1 MILETSHACVEK
13 ENVMKVLVIED
24 KEIHCLAATE
34 TLVGHEVTIVR
45 SFDEAME
52 ILESKV
58 DREQM
63 ARLLAEA
70 GFPTAPAYGPEYAA
84 YSEARDKAAA
94 QAVIPFPFEAVLTD
108 MMMPMSQYTL
118 DPRVFNYKEQVAYGF
133 IIALRATLCGA
144 KFVAMVTDT
153 NHHMGAMSA
162 AIDHLSDAYYRK
174 EGFQPNFLINGAKV
188 MFVHAPFITDIVAGK
203 EVYERKDWGRV
214 LADLTS

>member
-1 MILETSHACVEK
+1 
-13 ENVMKVLVIED
+13 MKVLVIED
-24 KEIHCLAATE
+24 KEIHCQAAIE

-45 SFDEAME
+45 SFDRAME
-52 ILESKV
+52 IL
-58 DREQM
+58 
-63 ARLLAEA
+63 
-70 GFPTAPAYGPEYAA
+70 TAT
-84 YSEARDKAAA
+84 A
-94 QAVIPFPFEAVLTD
+94 QSVIPFPFEAVLTD

-118 DPRVFNYKEQVAYGF
+118 DPRLFNYKEQVAYGF

-162 AIDHLSDAYYRK
+162 AIDHLSDAYYRE

-188 MFVHAPFITDIVAGK
+188 MFVHTPFIRDIVAG
-203 EVYERKDWGRV
+203 ERVYERKDWGRV